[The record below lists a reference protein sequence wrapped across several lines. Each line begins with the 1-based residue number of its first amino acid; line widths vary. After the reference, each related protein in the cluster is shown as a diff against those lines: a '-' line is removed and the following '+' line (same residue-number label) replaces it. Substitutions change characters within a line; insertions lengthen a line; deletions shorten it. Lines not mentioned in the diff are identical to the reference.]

1 MLDPETIRILAEAD
15 ETLRVVRSHEPLYIA
30 AILALAVISWQ
41 LIRVYR
47 RAGKRKERVFREL
60 F

>member
-30 AILALAVISWQ
+30 AILALAVIVWQ
-41 LIRVYR
+41 LIRACR

>member
-15 ETLRVVRSHEPLYIA
+15 ETLRVVRSHEPLYVA
-30 AILALAVISWQ
+30 AILTLAVISCQ
-41 LIRVYR
+41 LIRAYR